1 MPHEDYLMICPYFH
15 KTLGNTLFCTAVPAA
30 NKENCAAYYK
40 QCFTSRVDRNRWLQQ
55 YCGAFNYCDCRY
67 AVLNKYLLE
76 KRILPYL
83 P

>member
-30 NKENCAAYYK
+30 EKTGCTAFYK
-40 QCFTSRVDRNRWLQQ
+40 QCFETRDERNRWLHR
-55 YCGAFNYCDCRY
+55 YCGAFNYGSCRY
-67 AVLNKYLLE
+67 AVLNKYLFE
-76 KRILPYL
+76 QRILPFL